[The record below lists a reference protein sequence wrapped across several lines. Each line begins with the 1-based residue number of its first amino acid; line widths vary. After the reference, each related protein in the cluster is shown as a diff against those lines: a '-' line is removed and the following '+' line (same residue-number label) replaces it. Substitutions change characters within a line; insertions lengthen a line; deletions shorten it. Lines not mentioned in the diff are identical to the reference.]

1 MARDGGILV
10 VDVGTTKICA
20 LIGEERDGKL
30 WVTGM
35 GVSPSQGLKKGTVIN
50 IEEATNSI
58 KSAIDK
64 AQGQAKVQ
72 PSLVFT
78 SVAGSHIKIHSGMG
92 VVALKEKVVT
102 HEDIEEVL
110 SSAQAVDISQ
120 DRVLLHVIPQEFVL
134 DQTRGITQPLGM
146 TGVRLEAHVQLI
158 TAQRSCVQNLLKCFE
173 YLELEVDGIVFQ
185 GLASAEAVLSPEE
198 KDLGVLLI
206 DFGGGTS
213 DIVVYREGVLR
224 FASSIPVGGDLLTN
238 DLAVCLKTS
247 KNDAERLKLE
257 EGVCLRELVEED
269 EIIEVPGIGNRP
281 PRSIQKKILAEILEE
296 RVKEL
301 LALIDSEIKDIPK
314 TYLTSGVVLTGGSAL
329 LPGLIY
335 LCDQILDL
343 PARIGFPERLPGL
356 TEEIYHPQYAT
367 AVGMLIYAYQNYY
380 QATEK
385 PQKKRGILDMIRDLL
400 KLKK

>member
-1 MARDGGILV
+1 MRGEGGILV

-20 LIGEERDGKL
+20 LVGEEREGKL

-50 IEEATNSI
+50 IEEATQSI
-58 KSAIDK
+58 RSAVER

-92 VVALKEKVVT
+92 VIALRDKVVT
-102 HEDIEEVL
+102 QEDIEEVL
-110 SSAQAVDISQ
+110 NSAQAVDISQ

-158 TAQRSCVQNLLKCFE
+158 TAQRSYVQNLLRCFE
-173 YLELEVDGIVFQ
+173 NLGLEVDGIVFQ

-213 DIVVYREGVLR
+213 DIVVYKEGVLR

-247 KNDAERLKLE
+247 RSDAERLKLE
-257 EGVCLRELVEED
+257 KGVCLRELVEEN
-269 EIIEVPGIGNRP
+269 EVIEVPGIGNRP

-301 LALIDSEIKDIPK
+301 LVLIDSEIKDIPK

-335 LCDQILDL
+335 LCDQILEL

-380 QATEK
+380 QEIEK
-385 PQKKRGILDMIRDLL
+385 PKKKKSIWDTIKDIF